1 MPRKMS
7 DFNATILRNDF
18 FYEWKI
24 ISYTYFIAGVTTEFI
39 FIEGMV
45 AYDT

>member
-7 DFNATILRNDF
+7 DFNDTILRN
-18 FYEWKI
+18 EWKI